1 MRLLAPICR
10 VYIGTDEFLVGDR
23 YLRSVDV
30 TLSEDARASKCSF
43 EIYDPG
49 LVFADKY
56 FAMSFRDG
64 GIQAPKDLLE
74 DPKKSG
80 DLPRNYSLAGET
92 GSVTPGGQGSVSKT
106 EAVRLILAECEKQGV
121 TDPDQIAY
129 ILATAEHE
137 SDNFVALE
145 EYASGDAYEGRSDL
159 GNNQPGDGVKFKG
172 RGYVQVT
179 GRANYEKYAKLT
191 GQDLLN
197 NPSIASDPNIAAYT
211 LVHGMKTGSFT
222 GASLGQYV
230 GGGSADFYNARRTV
244 NGTDAA
250 DLIAGLAEKWRGE
263 LNQYQA
269 AAPEVAKPEEQRRDD
284 WYKKAAGDAP
294 APAKQTKIEDKAAAK
309 PEEVKAKGTEIIVEF
324 GYSIDQ
330 LVAYHF
336 IHIGTEVNGRALD
349 TTRFEGQTI
358 RWLMT
363 RRTKNSTY
371 GNITLKEF
379 AEKVAKAYGF
389 KLEMEGDGPTYQ
401 HLDQTGITD
410 YELLLR
416 ECRAIG
422 YSIQD
427 NKDTLIIKPWRPTFT
442 GFVITQDVLINI
454 RFSDRAD
461 KDRQGKTD
469 TAPATQS
476 SPDTTAADSK
486 TKIDRLEGS
495 VTQTKQEDST
505 GAGKANAR
513 DDWYNSAAERPGN
526 SVLSAA
532 SGGLSETDLDTL
544 SSLSSV
550 TQAEALGQA
559 STKSKETTDAE
570 SLLYSLTGSP
580 TAAITGSPAPESAKA
595 TSTTTGTNEKTG
607 LPRQEIGSIDLI
619 DGRAEAV
626 TIQDESR
633 RVKGYESSATII
645 TTPEALTIAPGSI
658 IGLSRN
664 CVPQTFAR
672 EWRVGQVKHS
682 LQPGQF
688 RTSLDFYT
696 PQAAKAGDLPR
707 DFSLAG
713 SSSSPIQIP
722 PGRLLNPLVGNPRGT
737 PYDPAG
743 VIRKQAHNGID
754 LSGGGQN
761 VCAAEAG
768 VVDKAGNSSDGY
780 GNSVF
785 IKHTGEWNGWGT
797 LYAHLASIS
806 VSEGQTVTRGQ
817 VLGVEGN
824 TGESS
829 GVHLHFELWR
839 PDGGREDP
847 EVYIS
852 PCPTGVY
859 GQGEGYPLRCR

>member
-80 DLPRNYSLAGET
+80 ELARTYALATATADTTQQPEVKAWLDTIAWAEGADYNVQFTGAKFEGFSDHPRQIRTDNGLSSDAAGRYQFLSTTWDDYCSDLDFSPTS
-92 GSVTPGGQGSVSKT
+92 QDQC
-106 EAVRLILAECEKQGV
+106 AVRLLDKKQGALAEVLQGEAGVDAALQKISYEWASLPPYRYPGQGQYTNADIKAYYAKALAKYKSGGV
-121 TDPDQIAY
+121 TPKPVPK
-129 ILATAEHE
+129 AEE
-137 SDNFVALE
+137 
-145 EYASGDAYEGRSDL
+145 
-159 GNNQPGDGVKFKG
+159 PTTK
-172 RGYVQVT
+172 
-179 GRANYEKYAKLT
+179 
-191 GQDLLN
+191 
-197 NPSIASDPNIAAYT
+197 
-211 LVHGMKTGSFT
+211 
-222 GASLGQYV
+222 
-230 GGGSADFYNARRTV
+230 
-244 NGTDAA
+244 
-250 DLIAGLAEKWRGE
+250 
-263 LNQYQA
+263 
-269 AAPEVAKPEEQRRDD
+269 DD
-284 WYKKAAGDAP
+284 WYKNPIKDVSAS
-294 APAKQTKIEDKAAAK
+294 AKQTQIEDKAATK
-309 PEEVKAKGTEIIVEF
+309 PVEVAAKGTEIIVEF

-427 NKDTLIIKPWRPTFT
+427 SKDTLIIKPWRPIFT

-469 TAPATQS
+469 TAPATQA
-476 SPDTTAADSK
+476 SPDAPAADAK
-486 TKIDRLEGS
+486 TKIDKLEGS
-495 VTQTKQEDST
+495 IVQTKPEDST
-505 GAGKANAR
+505 GTGKANAR

-559 STKSKETTDAE
+559 STKSKATTDAE
-570 SLLYSLTGSP
+570 SLLYGLTGSP
-580 TAAITGSPAPESAKA
+580 TAPLTGSPAPESAK
-595 TSTTTGTNEKTG
+595 TTDTTTTGTNEKTG

-658 IGLSRN
+658 IGLSTN
-664 CVPQTFAR
+664 CVPKTFAR

-713 SSSSPIQIP
+713 SSSSPVTIP
-722 PGRLLNPLVGNPRGT
+722 PGRLLNPLIGNPRGT

-743 VIRKQAHNGID
+743 VIRDYAHNGID
-754 LSGGGQN
+754 LASVGNGQN

-768 VVDKAGNSSDGY
+768 VVDTAANALDGY
-780 GNSVF
+780 GNAVF

-806 VSEGQTVTRGQ
+806 VSPGQTVTKGQ
-817 VLGVEGN
+817 VIGIEGN
-824 TGESS
+824 TGGYEPGGVS
-829 GVHLHFELWR
+829 GGTHLHFELWR